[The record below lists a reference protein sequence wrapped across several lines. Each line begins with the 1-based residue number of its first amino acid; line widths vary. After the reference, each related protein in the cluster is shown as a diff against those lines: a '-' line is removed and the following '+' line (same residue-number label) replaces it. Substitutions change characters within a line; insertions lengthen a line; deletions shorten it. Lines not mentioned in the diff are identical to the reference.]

1 MLYAGMKYERNL
13 ATTDDSDPAPSA
25 QAGAP
30 TLLLVYCGGAPAPV
44 PQPLPVRPGTTVLG
58 RAPDTE
64 GGLCIPENRVSRV
77 HAVIHYEPAG
87 DAKDYLHRSGRTA
100 RAGRDGWARA
110 TRATPTSR
118 PPTTTSRR
126 ESRLLSGISRS
137 IRRKAWAAGQG

>member
-1 MLYAGMKYERNL
+1 MKYERNL

-30 TLLLVYCGGAPAPV
+30 TLLLVFCGGAAAAA

-77 HAVIHYEPAG
+77 HAVIHYEPAFG
-87 DAKDYLHRSGRTA
+87 QLRVVDAGSRSA
-100 RAGRDGWARA
+100 QA
-110 TRATPTSR
+110 SS
-118 PPTTTSRR
+118 SRR
-126 ESRLLSGISRS
+126 TSPSRAS
-137 IRRKAWAAGQG
+137 AA